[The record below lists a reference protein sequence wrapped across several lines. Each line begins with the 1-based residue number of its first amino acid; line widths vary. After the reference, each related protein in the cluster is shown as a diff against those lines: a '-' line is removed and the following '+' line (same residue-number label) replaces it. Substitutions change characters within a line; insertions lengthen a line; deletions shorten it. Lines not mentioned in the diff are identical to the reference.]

1 MGKGNDPNCE
11 QATTWVDGVA
21 SAAYYDLFAL
31 EQAAITQMPAESVSY
46 CRDRAIVALR
56 SIRKV
61 RAFLADQP
69 ADEKD
74 EALRAQLDGVEQV
87 ARLLSVSRPEAGEM
101 GVHRALF
108 DRRVRRL
115 AVAVTH
121 SSQARAVA
129 GMLTELLL
137 SPTFSEREYQAA
149 VEAHHAWLSR
159 TALSAAGP
167 AAAKLG
173 RPQQFRP
180 LPATA
185 EMNPRQGPLF
195 EIASPDPDNCT
206 LDEALVMAWQIET
219 LSANMRQ
226 LADDHGGE
234 DQAAVITSYL
244 APVQSSIRSL
254 RMAINLAMRNAKSD
268 SLDPVRVRTSVDDA
282 RMLVAV
288 GTLLQRHFLAGA
300 GSMQLMREAR
310 RVGATCAQALEEANG
325 IPAPDASFLPTLTRE
340 EFETVFPY
348 HVEADSL
355 RGAYMPKLNMVTLSP
370 GHSRMLLD
378 PEWAPEDKYGR
389 LLQRVHLHELAHAT
403 ANNVSASRKDPL
415 EVALGEGYAEV
426 TSARAATT
434 VAIDLSLTQGRPVKY
449 AESEAYQAETELIS
463 ELIGSPEHQDD
474 PVARQRLARLANA
487 RSMVVA
493 AAQILH
499 DGDPRDDRA
508 QMLHP
513 VLMKDTR
520 NRLIAY
526 LRGNPQPLR
535 ERLMSIQ
542 GAAA

>member
-11 QATTWVDGVA
+11 QATTRVDGVA
-21 SAAYYDLFAL
+21 SATYFNLFAI
-31 EQAAITQMPAESVSY
+31 EGAAMTPMPAQSVSY
-46 CRDRAIVALR
+46 CRERAVVALR
-56 SIRKV
+56 SIRDA
-61 RAFLADQP
+61 RAFLAEQP

-74 EALRAQLDGVEQV
+74 AMLRAQLDGVEKV
-87 ARLLSVSRPEAGEM
+87 AVLLSVSRPEAGEM

-121 SSQARAVA
+121 CSQARAIA
-129 GMLTELLL
+129 GILKDLLL
-137 SPTFSEREYQAA
+137 SPTFSDREYQAA
-149 VEAHHAWLSR
+149 REAHQAWLAQTSLGDPDR
-159 TALSAAGP
+159 PTYGP
-167 AAAKLG
+167 ARPAFGSLSPAA
-173 RPQQFRP
+173 Q
-180 LPATA
+180 
-185 EMNPRQGPLF
+185 MNPRQGPLF

-206 LDEALVMAWQIET
+206 LDEALVMAWQIEA
-219 LSANMRQ
+219 LSENMRQ

-234 DQAAVITSYL
+234 DQAAVISSYL

-254 RMAINLAMRNAKSD
+254 RAAINLALRNARSD
-268 SLDPVRVRTSVDDA
+268 SLEPIRVRTSVDDA

-288 GTLLQRHFLAGA
+288 GTLLQRHFLAGD
-300 GSMQLMREAR
+300 GSMTLMREAR

-348 HVEADSL
+348 HVETDSL

-378 PEWAPEDKYGR
+378 PEWTPEDKYGK

-403 ANNVSASRKDPL
+403 ANNVSASRRDPL

-434 VAIDLSLTQGRPVKY
+434 VAIDLSLTQGRAVRY

-463 ELIGSPEHQDD
+463 ELIGNPEHQDD

-520 NRLIAY
+520 SRLIAY

-535 ERLMSIQ
+535 ERLRSIQ
-542 GAAA
+542 AAAA